1 LEKLKEAV
9 ISEEQEIQVNGGVY
23 SAAGDPDGSLLGVLR
38 DEIGLMGAKY
48 GCGEAQCGACVVL
61 LDGLPG
67 RPIHLKAVFRKVRE
81 TAVRLVALTVKLDRH
96 GWSLNFVFLINEQHT
111 IEYLFLTLP

>member
-1 LEKLKEAV
+1 M
-9 ISEEQEIQVNGGVY
+9 IPEEQEIQVNRSVC
-23 SAAGDPDGSLLGVLR
+23 SAAGDLGRSLLGVLR
-38 DEIGLMGAKY
+38 DEIGLTGAKY

-67 RPIHLKAVFRKVRE
+67 HPIHLKAVFRKVRE

-96 GWSLNFVFLINEQHT
+96 GWSLNFVFLIHEQYT
-111 IEYLFLTLP
+111 IEYLFLRLS